1 MTETGN
7 ILLIDDDRSVRE
19 ALGGVL
25 RLEQFNVVLA
35 ANAEEALREFLRQ
48 KIDAVLLDLNLGQ
61 ADGWETFDALV
72 GLVPSLPILVM
83 SGETDRL
90 YSHTAAHTAAALMA
104 KPIDI
109 SFLVGKL
116 RDITESAPSAA

>member
-1 MTETGN
+1 
-7 ILLIDDDRSVRE
+7 LLIEDDRSVRE

-25 RLEQFNVVLA
+25 RLEQFNVIFA
-35 ANAEEALREFLRQ
+35 ASAEEALREFLRNR
-48 KIDAVLLDLNLGQ
+48 IDAVLLDLNLGQ
-61 ADGWETFDALV
+61 TDGWETFEALV
-72 GLVPSLPILVM
+72 ELVPSLPILVM
-83 SGETDRL
+83 SGETERL
-90 YSHTAAHTAAALMA
+90 HSHTSSHTAAALMA